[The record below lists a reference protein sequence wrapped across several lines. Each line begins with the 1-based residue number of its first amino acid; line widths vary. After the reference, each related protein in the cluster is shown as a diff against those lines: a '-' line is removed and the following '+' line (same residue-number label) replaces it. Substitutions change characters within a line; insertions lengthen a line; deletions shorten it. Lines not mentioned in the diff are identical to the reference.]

1 LPDSKTKKG
10 QIMLASPLE
19 KPYPI
24 TQSFGEN
31 PIAYARF
38 GVAGH
43 TGLDYGCPSGTPVL
57 AAQEG
62 KVVVVAFDPSGYGN
76 FVMLVHA
83 GGDLTSLY
91 GHLSLTVVRVGDKV
105 ARGEVIAYSGST
117 GNSTGPH
124 LHFELRQAGQSNNGY
139 GGAVDPAPLFDPA
152 IVGARQRLAPEAQ
165 PLPILGDQVTVQ
177 VAALNVRLTPGGQLI
192 GQVAQGTQL
201 QRAPTIAPAVYGGI
215 TWLPVTVW
223 VATAL
228 DGQPYLK

>member
-1 LPDSKTKKG
+1 VIQKKDLP
-10 QIMLASPLE
+10 MLASPLE

-24 TQSFGEN
+24 TQAFGAN
-31 PIAYARF
+31 PGDYARF

-43 TGLDYGCPSGTPVL
+43 TGIDYGCPSGTPVL

-62 KVVVVAFDPSGYGN
+62 KVVVVAFDPAGYGN

-91 GHLSLTVVRVGDKV
+91 GHLSLSVVRVGDKV
-105 ARGEVIAYSGST
+105 TCGEVIAYSGTT

-124 LHFELRQAGQSNNGY
+124 LHFEVRQAGQSNNGY
-139 GGAVDPAPLFDPA
+139 GGAIDPAPLFAAAPA
-152 IVGARQRLAPEAQ
+152 AAPAQ
-165 PLPILGDQVTVQ
+165 PLPVLGEQVTVQ
-177 VAALNVRLTPGGQLI
+177 VAALNVRLSPGGLLL
-192 GQVAQGTQL
+192 GTVAQGTQL
-201 QRAPTIAPAVYGGI
+201 QHAPGSAPKDYGGI
-215 TWLPVTVW
+215 TWLPVVVW